1 MRNAAKKSIANSFY
15 KAPHYFM
22 VALFLSMVLLPFSA
36 FALNLQEAKSQLL
49 VGESVTG
56 YLGVVKS
63 GAGVAA
69 LVSDV
74 NAKRKTS
81 YQKIAKRNGTS
92 LSAVERLAAKKAIEK
107 TARGQMIQTSPG
119 GAWIRK

>member
-1 MRNAAKKSIANSFY
+1 MRNTPKKLIANLFY
-15 KAPHYFM
+15 KAPHHFM
-22 VALFLSMVLLPFSA
+22 VTLFLLMVLLPFSA